1 LISPITGRD
10 QLPARSQNIIMKEG
24 RTNIIEQAPVE
35 VAQSGPGKG
44 KGGK

>member
-1 LISPITGRD
+1 
-10 QLPARSQNIIMKEG
+10 MKEG

-44 KGGK
+44 KGGKQKRSRRGLAC